1 MNSINNNMEAENY
14 FKNSKSVEKWD
25 KIGTGR
31 KAGVAIPLFS
41 VYSKNSVGIG
51 EIPDIKGLIKWAK
64 QSGLSI
70 IMLLPL
76 NDMGYDNSPY
86 NALSSFA
93 LDPVYISLKELRE
106 VNLEPF
112 KKEISALKR
121 KFKAGSSLVNF
132 EVKNAKLKILF
143 NIYNKTYVG
152 GIPKFLDFK
161 KENMHWLKNYALYK
175 ALKDFNYGDGWEDW
189 NSGQR
194 DCIEEVI
201 SEFESIN
208 KKQFDFIYWVQWQL
222 FEQLKNIKKYA
233 SDNEVMI
240 IGDIPFLVSRDSADV
255 WANKSYFNLNM
266 ASGAPPDMYFANG
279 QKWGMP
285 PYNWEEIEKNNY
297 DYISQKLKY
306 AENFYAMYRI
316 DHFVGLFR
324 LWTIDINSKE
334 ERGGLDGYFNPAEE
348 YLWEEHGVKILN
360 AMLNSTDILPCAEDL
375 GVVPECSYKVLR
387 EYGVTGMEIQRWSKE
402 RSQRYDFYN
411 EDEYRINSISSV
423 STHDSSLFFQWW
435 LNEVGTIDSELFKR
449 LCGYR
454 EITGERYDAIK
465 SELFD
470 NEHPDESR
478 LLWKEEINSVDI
490 FLGKLQLSYEQAW
503 DMAALYL
510 DSFNEKK
517 KFLDYIACDYIGDMR
532 DIDNS
537 IIKSA
542 IRKSMMTNSVF
553 AVNLIQDY
561 LSLDE
566 SCFKYFRERPS
577 RINFPGKINETNWRT
592 ILPVSIEKLTFLAAN
607 DVIKNMIS
615 ESKRD

>member
-1 MNSINNNMEAENY
+1 MEAENY
-14 FKNSKSVEKWD
+14 FTNSKSGIKWE

-31 KAGVAIPLFS
+31 RAGVAVPLFS

-51 EIPDIKGLIKWAK
+51 EIPDIKGLIKWGK
-64 QSGLSI
+64 QSGFSI

-112 KKEISALKR
+112 KKEISAIKR
-121 KFKAGSSLVNF
+121 KYKAGSGPVNF
-132 EVKNAKLKILF
+132 EVKKAKLKILYD
-143 NIYNKTYVG
+143 IYVKTYVG
-152 GIPKFLDFK
+152 GIPKFLEFK
-161 KENMHWLKNYALYK
+161 EENMQWLKNYALYK
-175 ALKDFNYGDGWEDW
+175 ALKEYNYGDGWEDW
-189 NSGQR
+189 NPGQR
-194 DCIEEVI
+194 DCVEEVI
-201 SEFESIN
+201 SEFELIN
-208 KKQFDFIYWVQWQL
+208 KKQFDFIFWVQWQL

-233 SDNEVMI
+233 SDNGMLI

-255 WANKSYFNLNM
+255 WSNKKYFNLNM

-285 PYNWEEIEKNNY
+285 PYSWEEIEKNNY

-306 AENFYAMYRI
+306 AENFYDMFRI

-334 ERGGLDGYFNPAEE
+334 ERGGLDGFFNPPDEN
-348 YLWEEHGVKILN
+348 LWEEHGVKILN
-360 AMLNSTDILPCAEDL
+360 AMLNSTNMLPCAEDL
-375 GVVPECSYKVLR
+375 GVVPQCSYKVLW
-387 EYGVTGMEIQRWSKE
+387 EYGITGMEIQRWSKE
-402 RSQRYDFYN
+402 RSQRYNFLN

-435 LNEVGTIDSELFKR
+435 LNEAGTIDSELFKR

-454 EITGERYDAIK
+454 DITGERYEAIK
-465 SELFD
+465 YELFD
-470 NEHPDESR
+470 NEHCDESR
-478 LLWKEEINSVDI
+478 LLWKDEISSVEI
-490 FLGKLQLSYEQAW
+490 FLQKINLPLEQAW
-503 DMAALYL
+503 DMAGLYL

-517 KFLDYIACDYIGDMR
+517 KFLEYIGSGYKGDLR
-532 DIDNS
+532 EIDNS

-542 IRKSMMTNSVF
+542 IRKSMMTNSIF
-553 AVNLIQDY
+553 AINLIQDY

-566 SCFKYFRERPS
+566 SCFNYFRERPS

-592 ILPVSIEKLTFLAAN
+592 VLPLAIEKFTFLAAN
-607 DVIKNMIS
+607 DVIKNLIA